1 METATNRRTL
11 VTSLAGLGAIA
22 GLSAATGV
30 TPHIAAGEES
40 KTSEAIGKVPWPYRA
55 LDPDAVGHDAFAV
68 YQRGACMLG
77 AFEPIVRG
85 VADKLGA
92 PYTSFPFAM
101 FTYGAGGVAG
111 WGTLCG
117 CLNGAAAAFALLSPL
132 PAPLTAGL
140 FTWYEQEAIPD
151 FAPRGAS
158 FPAAPAVAKSVL
170 CHASVTRW
178 CTASGKK
185 FTSPER
191 FERCGALAASV
202 ARKAVMLLNAQAAGR
217 LAVPPPARETAECL
231 RCHGGRGDVGNSSGR
246 MACAPCHTPAELAS
260 REHPKA

>member
-1 METATNRRTL
+1 VAPY
-11 VTSLAGLGAIA
+11 VAS
-22 GLSAATGV
+22 
-30 TPHIAAGEES
+30 GEES
-40 KTSEAIGKVPWPYRA
+40 RSHEAIGKVPWPYRA
-55 LDPDAVGHDAFAV
+55 LDPDAVGNDAFAV

-101 FTYGAGGVAG
+101 FAYGAGGVAG

-117 CLNGAAAAFALLSPL
+117 CLNGAAAAFSLLSAQ
-132 PAPLTAGL
+132 PAPLTAAL

-158 FPAAPAVAKSVL
+158 FPAAPAVAGSVL

-185 FTSPER
+185 FSSPER

-202 ARKAVMLLNAQAAGR
+202 ARNAVMLLNAQAAGS

-231 RCHGGRGDVGNSSGR
+231 RCHGGRGDVGNASGR

-260 REHPKA
+260 REHPKV